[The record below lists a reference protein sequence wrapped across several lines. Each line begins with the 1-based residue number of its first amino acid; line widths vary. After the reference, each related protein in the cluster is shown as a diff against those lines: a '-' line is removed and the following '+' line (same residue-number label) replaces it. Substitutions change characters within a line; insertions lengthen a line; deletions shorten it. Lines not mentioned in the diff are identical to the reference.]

1 MKWEDNMKTFEE
13 LVDEIAQ
20 VLPNPIDGFVE
31 KGLEREVAKS
41 LAEVV
46 GLKEFLKATL
56 SADMRRYFA
65 ASPVEQERIKGSFA
79 RTVYLLGLARTGK
92 ELESM
97 VGPLEGKRKNIG
109 ELHNI

>member
-1 MKWEDNMKTFEE
+1 MKWEDNMKTFED
-13 LVDEIAQ
+13 LVEEIAQ
-20 VLPNPIDGFVE
+20 VLPTPVDGFVE

-46 GLKEFLKATL
+46 GLKEFLKASL
-56 SADMRRYFA
+56 SADMRRFFA
-65 ASPVEQERIKGSFA
+65 ASPTEQERIKGHFSCL
-79 RTVYLLGLARTGK
+79 VYLLGLARTGK

-109 ELHNI
+109 ELRNM